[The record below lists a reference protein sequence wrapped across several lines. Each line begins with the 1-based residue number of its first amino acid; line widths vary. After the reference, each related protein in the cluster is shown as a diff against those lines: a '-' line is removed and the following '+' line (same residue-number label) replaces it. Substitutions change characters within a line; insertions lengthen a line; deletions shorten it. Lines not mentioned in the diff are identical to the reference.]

1 VKTLVEH
8 IAAAL
13 WQRPAVRR
21 YVRWMR
27 APRTWWARWH
37 FYVGLASAFGLLCLL
52 FIVLDR

>member
-1 VKTLVEH
+1 MKTLVEC

-27 APRTWWARWH
+27 ARRTWWARWH
-37 FYVGLASAFGLLCLL
+37 GWAPLAVGLLVLLLV
-52 FIVLDR
+52 VLVG